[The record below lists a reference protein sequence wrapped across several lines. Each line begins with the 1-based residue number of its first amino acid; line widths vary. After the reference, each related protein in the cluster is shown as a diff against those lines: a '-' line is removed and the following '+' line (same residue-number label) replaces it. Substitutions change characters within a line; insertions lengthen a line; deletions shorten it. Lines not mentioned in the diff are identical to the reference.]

1 MQAPRLAPLPP
12 AAAGFTLGFDAAKGR
27 WETVRLPFRDMAAVF
42 RAKTVAGAPPLDP
55 SSIVSVQLMLSKF
68 ESDGK
73 LNPKFSAGPF
83 ELLLESIAAY

>member
-1 MQAPRLAPLPP
+1 
-12 AAAGFTLGFDAAKGR
+12 
-27 WETVRLPFRDMAAVF
+27 MAAVF